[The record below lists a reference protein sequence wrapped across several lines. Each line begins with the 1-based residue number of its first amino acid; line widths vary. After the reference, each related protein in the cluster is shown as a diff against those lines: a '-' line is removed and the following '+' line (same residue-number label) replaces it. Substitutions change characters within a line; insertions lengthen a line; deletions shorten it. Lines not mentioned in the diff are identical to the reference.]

1 MTSNKR
7 YVIKQIIS
15 IILVLMIIIA
25 FPFLKMV
32 LGQHKSSKSHI
43 SKSQSIKLG
52 PNLIMGGLITHLY
65 CWIMEMS

>member
-43 SKSQSIKLG
+43 SKV
-52 PNLIMGGLITHLY
+52 NLLSWGQI
-65 CWIMEMS
+65 